1 MAAVAYLRVSTDEQ
15 AESGLGLDAQLS
27 AVQAAAD
34 RLGVAIAAVH
44 TDAGVSG
51 AKGIESRPGLFSAL
65 AAVKRGDVLLVAK
78 RDRIARDMLLT
89 MQVEREL
96 ERKGARLVSAA
107 GEGTDSE
114 DVGGLIQRR
123 VLDLFAEIERQ
134 MTRARTKAA
143 LAEKKRRGERVS
155 GAIPYGFRLA
165 ADGVHL
171 EMCEREQDVIALVR
185 SLRCDGLSYRAIVET
200 MNRNNVPTRT
210 GNAWQLRQIQNII
223 ANTPTN

>member
-114 DVGGLIQRR
+114 DVGGADSAAR
-123 VLDLFAEIERQ
+123 V
-134 MTRARTKAA
+134 
-143 LAEKKRRGERVS
+143 G
-155 GAIPYGFRLA
+155 
-165 ADGVHL
+165 
-171 EMCEREQDVIALVR
+171 
-185 SLRCDGLSYRAIVET
+185 SLRGD
-200 MNRNNVPTRT
+200 
-210 GNAWQLRQIQNII
+210 
-223 ANTPTN
+223 